1 MNVRLGAVLFILV
14 LAAGCKSTE
23 PASSASTGTAES
35 AGKAQAGTYYSGFL
49 GDYSQLKP
57 VPDREGVMAYIDKNV
72 DLRPYTKVMFD
83 PVAVVMTPNPEYQGV
98 PKAAL
103 ARMSDNFLASFKR
116 ALAPAYQV
124 VSQPGPGVLRIRTA
138 ITGVQPAKPSMG
150 VIDFLPIKAVFNAGR
165 EAAGAGPRV
174 AEMTAEMEVLDPT
187 GKRVIAATA
196 NRKGDKK
203 LPQGEQ
209 VTWNEL
215 QAISDYWAQNFRRR
229 LDELR
234 GVSPQKSSQ

>member
-14 LAAGCKSTE
+14 LVGGCKSTE
-23 PASSASTGTAES
+23 PASSASSGS
-35 AGKAQAGTYYSGFL
+35 SGDAGMHYSGFL

-57 VPDREGVMAYIDKNV
+57 VPDREGVMAYLDKNV
-72 DLRPYTKVMFD
+72 DLRPYNKVTFD
-83 PVAVVMTPNPEYQGV
+83 PVEVVMTPNPEYKGV
-98 PKAAL
+98 PKEAL
-103 ARMSDNFLASFKR
+103 ARMSENFLASFRR
-116 ALAPAYQV
+116 ALSPAYEV

-138 ITGVQPAKPSMG
+138 ITGVQPAKPQKG
-150 VIDFLPIKAVFNAGR
+150 AIDFLPIKAVINVGR

-187 GKRVIAATA
+187 GKRVMAATA

-215 QAISDYWAQNFRRR
+215 QEISDYWAQNFRRR

-234 GVSPQKSSQ
+234 GVSSAKP